1 MPSHLSRDQPK
12 QSRMKAVR
20 QRAQKLFEESGRVSG
35 RDQENW
41 LRAEAEIDAEACTC
55 GKPAYVVIKFKGVTY
70 TGEYDALATDYRPG
84 ELAGAPVNEVGERDY
99 DHHAL
104 QWNAANRQNRQ
115 ARSTLIFTL
124 PLNALALRANQHAGH
139 IVRQL
144 PCLA

>member
-84 ELAGAPVNEVGERDY
+84 ELAGAPVEWKLESETMIITRSNGMQLTARIVKQEV
-99 DHHAL
+99 L
-104 QWNAANRQNRQ
+104 
-115 ARSTLIFTL
+115 
-124 PLNALALRANQHAGH
+124 
-139 IVRQL
+139 
-144 PCLA
+144 